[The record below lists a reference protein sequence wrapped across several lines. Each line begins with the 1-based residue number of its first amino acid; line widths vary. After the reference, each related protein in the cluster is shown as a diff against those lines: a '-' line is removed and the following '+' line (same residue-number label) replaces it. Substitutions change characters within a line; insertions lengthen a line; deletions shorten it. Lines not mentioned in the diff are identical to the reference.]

1 MGTAKAFGVYV
12 SFWGVPKQGYGQY
25 VGHLEIGPALGECI
39 IAWVLKKSLS
49 EKTGADLGI
58 ENV

>member
-12 SFWGVPKQGYGQY
+12 SFWGVPKRGYGQY

-39 IAWVLKKSLS
+39 IAISLVD
-49 EKTGADLGI
+49 GR
-58 ENV
+58 